1 MRECYHDIVMLDTQF
16 SWTQFSQCNIDGT
29 NIHERFENLC
39 RQIFVNT
46 YLKGESRT
54 KYLRTNPNNPG
65 IEVEPIYCEKENKR
79 IGFQAKY
86 FENGRDYKAISDSF
100 KKTVRYYSNK
110 IDLLILYC
118 NMDLSLTSKSVIDAE
133 KLLSDNNISLE
144 IVTNKAIIDLV
155 KKYPYLGEYYFS
167 AHTISNKKLNENN
180 SHRINELRE
189 RFNQDFSIDTAS
201 SNKLSLFTLDHK
213 AIELI
218 NKKKSDLINEIES
231 LQREYDSRFHNY
243 TTLLK
248 QTVTELPDIEF
259 STIEDSFSW
268 YNQIHEKINQEYSI
282 LESQLIDIEDDLL
295 KEGKE
300 YNDTRKKFHL
310 KKMLSK
316 LLGIPDLIKIEK
328 EYENLIKNKV
338 LAIKGTFGVGKSH
351 LLAKETRLL
360 TEEMRSCLLLVGG
373 SYLSDEEITVQ
384 IMNKLRLQFTFD
396 QLIDVLEAKGEKDGK
411 PFIIL
416 IDAINETW
424 NHTLWKNSLI
434 DIISLIQKCNFVKLV
449 FSYRSDYEQL
459 LLNSEIEEL
468 IKQNEICCYE
478 HKGFVENSVQAAR
491 MFFNSYRIPFT
502 LYEYFSFEMTKP
514 LFLQLYCKTYQEGDE
529 FDLGYLYE
537 KLIEKA
543 NKKIFHNFSKQLSAL
558 GYTEINNILISLIEE
573 LAKYFSYNRIYII
586 SRNDILNLRFWHDC
600 LGDTGIKNA
609 YITKVVQEGIL
620 NEYHRCNEVIYTFAY
635 DHMNDYFCAKAIF
648 KGNPPK
654 EELRNKIKTQFLCLD
669 KNSFPRL
676 GAFSICCALYAEQFG
691 EECIDLVDDINTE
704 WVKEQSIADYFNS
717 YKWRSSKSIS
727 KERFLAEINKYDLSR
742 SEFDS
747 ILISNSLKPNHPL
760 NADFLHSLLLKQT
773 IADRDYMWTCIINSP
788 DTDEISRA
796 FELVEEYSKGNNLI
810 QADKEQLS
818 LLLTLLGWLL
828 SSSNRTLRDKTT
840 KAMIEILK
848 MNFDLCPALLKE
860 FEVVNDPYVYQ
871 RIYAAVFGACCKRN
885 ETQLGLY
892 QKIAEYVYSTIFDKD
907 EVYPDIL
914 LRDYA
919 RLIIER
925 FLWEEKNYTGI
936 IQKSKIIPPY
946 KSKLLPTIKSSP
958 YYPYPENNKMTDKN
972 WGTRKI
978 INSMK
983 LEEFRHYGDFG
994 RYVFESKLK
1003 NFDVDV
1009 IQMFNLALSIIFD
1022 ELGYKDTLFSQND
1035 KKTIDG
1041 YCSRRQS
1048 QIERIGKKYEWIA
1061 YFNIIARVSDQCKMQ
1076 NRFNSEK
1083 ILKTYQGPWDPF
1095 IRDFD
1100 PTLNLYSILPHSS
1113 APVLQ
1118 TQEKIIKEEI
1128 QYEVNIKPE
1137 DYSSWLK
1144 NKCLLIEKLSE
1155 ILLQCDNNGIEW
1167 LYLDASFET
1176 SHDEFEECRLSMWS
1190 MVKAYLVSEKQQEEL
1205 KTLASK
1211 HICLWDY
1218 YINEREN
1225 TFYHSYNREYPWAPC
1240 FNDISQHIISERDF
1254 ILDEHEPQ
1262 DTVIVPNNLEKTFLD
1277 LHEEALNTDGKK
1289 IEINQNKE
1297 DEDICSN
1304 DHNDDE
1310 NQEYELTENSFE
1322 KKIMQNIKYLA
1333 KPQNYRCSQPITKSI
1348 GRIMHACVKFINE
1361 DMDSRPEWHAP
1372 CPDIIETLELKQTK
1386 HDFTYYDKNDDIAA
1400 YDTSFINK
1408 TCPGLII
1415 RKDLIDSYLQKKN
1428 LKLIWIMLSEQQL
1441 HNSDGIG
1448 LEDLKQWTGLCTYDG
1463 LKVLSSSY
1471 ELEKI
1476 AAKDISN

>member
-118 NMDLSLTSKSVIDAE
+118 NMDLSLTSKPVINAE

-180 SHRINELRE
+180 RHRINELRE

-218 NKKKSDLINEIES
+218 NKKKSDLINKIES
-231 LQREYDSRFHNY
+231 LQWEYDSRFHNY

-248 QTVTELPDIEF
+248 QAVTELPDIEF

-268 YNQIHEKINQEYSI
+268 YNQIHEKITQEYSI
-282 LESQLIDIEDDLL
+282 LKSQLIDIEDDLL

-300 YNDTRKKFHL
+300 CNDTRKKFHL

-316 LLGIPDLIKIEK
+316 LLELPALIKIEK

-478 HKGFVENSVQAAR
+478 HKGFVENSAQAAR

-558 GYTEINNILISLIEE
+558 GYTEIDNILISLVEE

-669 KNSFPRL
+669 KNSFSRP

-704 WVKEQSIADYFNS
+704 GIKEQSIADYFNS

-773 IADRDYMWTCIINSP
+773 IADRDYMWTCIINSS

-860 FEVVNDPYVYQ
+860 FEGVNDPYVYQ

-892 QKIAEYVYSTIFDKD
+892 QEIAEYVYSTIFDKD

-946 KSKLLPTIKSSP
+946 KSKLLPAIKSST

-978 INSMK
+978 VNSMK

-1041 YCSRRQS
+1041 YYSRRQS

-1061 YFNIIARVSDQCKMQ
+1061 YFNILARVSDQCKMQ

-1100 PTLNLYSILPHSS
+1100 PTLNVDIFNHNILPRLEKFKNYICESGKKNLISASSPVKIEKYLNEPGFFLDNICNNIIQEDNSGVKWISLDKEIVLDDYVKSDIAEWILLHAYFINETQEQKLMELAENEFDFFSSALAQDRLEEYCLFNRELPWSPASENTNKNSWLNAELIIEQPDTFLEPPYLSQTAKEILMNFITQKKLPNDLSGIPQKEAKEIIIFLNYADQFRHNNTDISIKLGKVLHSS
-1113 APVLQ
+1113 IRMIWETATDKSIPEHKYWYIPCYDVINEMNLQ
-1118 TQEKIIKEEI
+1118 QKEYDFIFYDSSNKLASFDTELINLGCGTVIRKDILDSFLIKKNMKIIWI
-1128 QYEVNIKPE
+1128 MQA
-1137 DYSSWLK
+1137 
-1144 NKCLLIEKLSE
+1144 EK
-1155 ILLQCDNNGIEW
+1155 
-1167 LYLDASFET
+1167 Y
-1176 SHDEFEECRLSMWS
+1176 
-1190 MVKAYLVSEKQQEEL
+1190 
-1205 KTLASK
+1205 
-1211 HICLWDY
+1211 
-1218 YINEREN
+1218 
-1225 TFYHSYNREYPWAPC
+1225 
-1240 FNDISQHIISERDF
+1240 
-1254 ILDEHEPQ
+1254 
-1262 DTVIVPNNLEKTFLD
+1262 TFLSKEYMKPKQRTSWTG
-1277 LHEEALNTDGKK
+1277 LYTYDGKK
-1289 IEINQNKE
+1289 TKGKIYMAGIEE
-1297 DEDICSN
+1297 
-1304 DHNDDE
+1304 
-1310 NQEYELTENSFE
+1310 
-1322 KKIMQNIKYLA
+1322 
-1333 KPQNYRCSQPITKSI
+1333 
-1348 GRIMHACVKFINE
+1348 
-1361 DMDSRPEWHAP
+1361 
-1372 CPDIIETLELKQTK
+1372 
-1386 HDFTYYDKNDDIAA
+1386 
-1400 YDTSFINK
+1400 
-1408 TCPGLII
+1408 
-1415 RKDLIDSYLQKKN
+1415 
-1428 LKLIWIMLSEQQL
+1428 
-1441 HNSDGIG
+1441 
-1448 LEDLKQWTGLCTYDG
+1448 
-1463 LKVLSSSY
+1463 
-1471 ELEKI
+1471 
-1476 AAKDISN
+1476 